1 MARFTCAHIKKDN
14 TICGNKCCD
23 PTGCYRHWKLYEK
36 NIEKKPCLVS
46 GCRKYTLSTTGCCPD
61 HSSRFHSLNYRMKQK
76 YKAEALQPKIPE
88 APISKSDN
96 NNASIHEHL
105 FSASLQLFA
114 DSLRRDLTDSIRVE
128 ILSDKVVIN
137 GSATETPRIYE
148 DPVSESDDEDMGL
161 GLFGD

>member
-1 MARFTCAHIKKDN
+1 MEPPFQGYERIICTDSHFTLGLYFEGARFRWWRNFMK
-14 TICGNKCCD
+14 
-23 PTGCYRHWKLYEK
+23 
-36 NIEKKPCLVS
+36 KKPCLVS